1 MSSRAS
7 KIPRRAAILATGSFL
22 PPTVVSNQEI
32 ITRHGHGVAAS
43 AVHKIYGVERR
54 HVAEAGLADSD
65 LLAQAARAALQ
76 RAGRRPED
84 LSKMMVTKFIGDRML
99 PMTASP
105 TQSKL
110 GSSLAFQALDVDGGS
125 NAFLQALEAA
135 AAAIAIG
142 DDLVLVASGG
152 IHNRIISRQDPRLAF
167 LYGDGA
173 AAVLLGL
180 ATPELG
186 ASRIEAS
193 YQVSDA
199 TALDFARGFE
209 LRKKLVV
216 DLHQTKDYG
225 RLFDLFEGG
234 DWRGIQD
241 RVLDLMG
248 RVTHEVLADAQMS
261 LADMD
266 LVLMTENHHRVWG
279 AVLDHLGVPRDKTL
293 SLVSECGNTMS
304 AMLPLLLDHAIAHDR
319 LRRGQRV
326 LLLSIGEGLS
336 CGGMVITY

>member
-1 MSSRAS
+1 MISRTS
-7 KIPRRAAILATGSFL
+7 NSPRRAAILATGSFL

-32 ITRHGHGVAAS
+32 ITRHGHGVAAT

-54 HVAEAGLADSD
+54 RVAEAGMADSD
-65 LLAQAARAALQ
+65 LLAQAARVALQ

-84 LSKMMVTKFIGDRML
+84 LSKMLVTKFIGDRML
-99 PMTASP
+99 PMTAAP
-105 TQSKL
+105 AQSKL
-110 GSSLAFQALDVDGGS
+110 GTSVAFQALDVDGGS

-135 AAAIAIG
+135 ASAIAIG
-142 DDLVLVASGG
+142 DDLVLVVSGG
-152 IHNRIISRQDPRLAF
+152 IHNRIVSRQDPRLAF

-173 AAVLLGL
+173 GAVLLGL
-180 ATPELG
+180 PTPELG
-186 ASRIEAS
+186 ASRVEAS
-193 YQVSDA
+193 YQLSDA

-209 LRKKLVV
+209 MRKKLAL

-225 RLFDLFEGG
+225 RLFELFEGG

-241 RVLDLMG
+241 RVLDMMAK
-248 RVTHEVLADAQMS
+248 VTHEVLTNAQLS

-266 LVLMTENHHRVWG
+266 LVLLTENHHRVWC
-279 AVLDHLGVPRDKTL
+279 AVLDHLGVPREKTV
-293 SLVSECGNTMS
+293 SLVEECGNTMS
-304 AMLPLLLDHAIAHDR
+304 AMLPLALDHAIAQGR

-326 LLLSIGEGLS
+326 LLLSAGEGLS